1 MHYKDVYVNTQ
12 SCTIIILNF
21 CFAVLYFQR
30 IVTRFISKF
39 IHLWFLTDIDECASQ
54 PCQNN
59 GQCVDGINRY
69 SCTCEP
75 GYTDTHCET
84 GRKEYNSNK
93 QV

>member
-1 MHYKDVYVNTQ
+1 MFSVFD
-12 SCTIIILNF
+12 IL
-21 CFAVLYFQR
+21 
-30 IVTRFISKF
+30 
-39 IHLWFLTDIDECASQ
+39 DIDECASQ

-59 GQCVDGINRY
+59 GKCTDGINGY

>member
-1 MHYKDVYVNTQ
+1 MKMFSIFD
-12 SCTIIILNF
+12 IL
-21 CFAVLYFQR
+21 
-30 IVTRFISKF
+30 
-39 IHLWFLTDIDECASQ
+39 DIDECASQ

-59 GQCVDGINRY
+59 GKCTDGINGY

-75 GYTDTHCET
+75 GYTDAHCET